1 MMPLQPIPPTPT
13 SGATQEEW
21 GMYNALVLM
30 HRQVER
36 EDTEDNARKDQRK
49 AVQDI
54 EQQKVALM
62 KAELIVNAA
71 IALLVDRT
79 TTTSS
84 AATLAAEVAK
94 CVGLAKAVL
103 DTVTVTVALAPVVEP
118 FPAPAPAPAPTP
130 APSPGGLTG

>member
-1 MMPLQPIPPTPT
+1 MLPLQPVPTTPT

-36 EDTEDNARKDQRK
+36 EDAEDKARADQRK
-49 AVQDI
+49 AVVDV
-54 EQQKVALM
+54 ENEKVALM
-62 KAELIVNAA
+62 KAEVIVNAA

-79 TTTSS
+79 TTTTS

-94 CVGLAKAVL
+94 CVGLAKAVS
-103 DTVTVTVALAPVVEP
+103 DAVAAAMA
-118 FPAPAPAPAPTP
+118 PAPDPVPAPAPTP
-130 APSPGGLTG
+130 APAPGSGLTG

>member
-1 MMPLQPIPPTPT
+1 MLPLQPIPTTPT

-36 EDTEDNARKDQRK
+36 ENTEDTARADQRK
-49 AVQDI
+49 AVVDV
-54 EQQKVALM
+54 ENEKVALM
-62 KAELIVNAA
+62 KAEVIVNAA

-103 DTVTVTVALAPVVEP
+103 DTVTVALATAVEP
-118 FPAPAPAPAPTP
+118 VPAPAPPPAPA
-130 APSPGGLTG
+130 PGGLTG